1 MAEDLGESSSEEAL
15 PAWEAFQAWAEV
27 MGNTRLRALA
37 LDEDEEYQTWLRQA
51 LAQTGEPKA
60 KKSRTEA
67 EDWTQ
72 PDMVPKTVSLEAL
85 RADFSRQSGYRAV
98 SPAGLLQKMRDIV
111 LAQEWREWD
120 VAALCE
126 VPELAAAAG
135 SAVAGPATAVGPA
148 VAGLAAAAGS
158 AVAGLA
164 PGAGPKAAE
173 GGTKASEP
181 ELPRGGGSSQKPCYL
196 DFHHRGCALHVLAYS
211 FKTRELDLPHWF
223 VLMASAIPIS
233 WKGTLTKLE
242 WLGGGLSAA
251 AALQHGQV
259 RLSWLDIIQQV
270 NRDSSMQQGQCLKEK
285 LFSVSPEHAAK
296 LNDWK
301 I

>member
-1 MAEDLGESSSEEAL
+1 M
-15 PAWEAFQAWAEV
+15 PAWDAFQTWAEA
-27 MGNTRLRALA
+27 MGNMKLRALA
-37 LDEDEEYQTWLRQA
+37 LDEDEEYQAWLRQA
-51 LAQTGEPKA
+51 LEQTGEPKA
-60 KKSRTEA
+60 KKARTEA

-72 PDMVPKTVSLEAL
+72 PGVAPTTVSLDTL
-85 RADFSRQSGYRAV
+85 RADFSRISGYRAV

-111 LAQEWREWD
+111 LAQEWRDWD
-120 VAALCE
+120 IAALCD

-135 SAVAGPATAVGPA
+135 S
-148 VAGLAAAAGS
+148 S
-158 AVAGLA
+158 FAGLA

-173 GGTKASEP
+173 AGTNASEP
-181 ELPRGGGSSQKPCYL
+181 ELARGAGSSLMKPCYL

-211 FKTRELDLPHWF
+211 FKTRELDLPQWF
-223 VLMASAIPIS
+223 VAMASAIPLS
-233 WKGTLTKLE
+233 WKGELTKLQ
-242 WLGGGLSAA
+242 WLTGGISAA

-270 NRDSSMQQGQCLKEK
+270 NRDSSMGQGQCLKEK

-301 I
+301 ICILW